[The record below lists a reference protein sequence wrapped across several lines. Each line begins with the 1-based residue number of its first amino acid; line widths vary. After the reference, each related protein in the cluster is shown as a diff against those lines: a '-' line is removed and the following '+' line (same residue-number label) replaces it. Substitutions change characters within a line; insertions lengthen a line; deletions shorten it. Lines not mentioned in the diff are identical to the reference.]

1 MTSLNY
7 GKYFME
13 HGIDISQIS
22 LVLAFAFGCGLLFRA
37 FRLPTLMGYIV
48 AGVLIGPSLFNITG
62 DAGTIKTLS
71 ELAIVLLM
79 FMIGIELDASRFRA
93 TLKPAVTIA
102 LTQILLS
109 GALMYG
115 LGQLFSWSL
124 PLVLT
129 LSFMLALSS
138 TAVAVSSMRS
148 LGILD
153 SEEGNLA
160 IGILIA
166 QDILVVPMLVVIGS
180 LDSGLGIRSLVE
192 LSIIISVIVGSL
204 ITIFALVS
212 YPKWVHRLEH
222 LFTVGI
228 SQPVVAGV
236 GLCFGSAALFGSIG
250 LSSAYGAFAMGLLL
264 GNIGTIGATYRKAV
278 APIHDV
284 LVMVFFMSIGLLV
297 DISFVQEHWLE
308 IVVTVSVAI
317 VFKIL
322 GTALLLRWYEFSWS
336 SSLQISGVLGHI
348 GEFAFVLSALAF
360 SSALLTQ
367 EQYLLSITVIALS
380 LLISPIVNKVLS
392 RVQVT

>member
-1 MTSLNY
+1 
-7 GKYFME
+7 ME
-13 HGIDISQIS
+13 HGIDISHIS
-22 LVLAFAFGCGLLFRA
+22 LVLAFAFLCGLLFRSLK
-37 FRLPTLMGYIV
+37 LPTLMGYVI
-48 AGVLIGPSLFNITG
+48 AGVLIGPSLFNIAG
-62 DAGTIKTLS
+62 DADTIKTLS

-79 FMIGIELDASRFRA
+79 FMIGIELDASRFKS

-102 LTQILLS
+102 LTQIVLS
-109 GALMYG
+109 GSLMYL
-115 LGQLFSWSL
+115 LGHLFSWSL

-138 TAVAVSSMRS
+138 TAVAVGSMRS

-153 SEEGNLA
+153 TEEGNLA

-166 QDILVVPMLVVIGS
+166 QDILVVPMLVIIGT
-180 LDSGLGIRSLVE
+180 LDSGMGIRSLVE
-192 LSIIISVIVGSL
+192 LGIIISVIIASL

-212 YPKWVHRLEH
+212 HPKWVSRLEH

-228 SQPVVAGV
+228 SQPVVAGI
-236 GLCFGSAALFGSIG
+236 GLCFGSAALFGAIG

-284 LVMVFFMSIGLLV
+284 LVMVFFMSIGLMV
-297 DISFVQEHWLE
+297 DIHFVYQHWIE
-308 IVVTVSVAI
+308 IVITVLVAM

-322 GTALLLRWYEFSWS
+322 GTAVLLRWYNFSWGT
-336 SSLQISGVLGHI
+336 SLQISGVLGHI

-360 SSALLTQ
+360 SGALLTE

-380 LLISPIVNKVLS
+380 LLISPIVNKVLA